1 MMRYR
6 TDATSVLAMAGFV
19 TSGLAIAAALVI
31 PGRSVQGQES
41 TGPSLEAPSR
51 EAPSLDTQLLDDLDK
66 ELFEGLPPLP
76 PTRPKAGDAQ
86 PAGNSPTVDPPAATS
101 EAETTLEFA
110 PTLPL
115 ARIGQQ
121 MLEVQSRIAGR
132 DTSAQTQ
139 KAQQAIAAEL
149 AALIEQARQQCAA
162 CKQGGSGSGQGAL
175 AGTSGQPVPAP
186 PRDSTD
192 RIEQGTKEA
201 VETAEVHDLLRRF
214 WGHLPDKLRDE
225 MQSSLSEQF
234 LPKYETIIEDYYRRL
249 AEDPRG
255 RP

>member
-1 MMRYR
+1 MRYR

-19 TSGLAIAAALVI
+19 TAGLAIAAALVI
-31 PGRSVQGQES
+31 PGTSVLGQES

-132 DTSAQTQ
+132 DTSARTQ
-139 KAQQAIAAEL
+139 EAQQAIAAEL

-162 CKQGGSGSGQGAL
+162 CKQGGSGSGQER
-175 AGTSGQPVPAP
+175 S
-186 PRDSTD
+186 RRS
-192 RIEQGTKEA
+192 
-201 VETAEVHDLLRRF
+201 LRS
-214 WGHLPDKLRDE
+214 WLH
-225 MQSSLSEQF
+225 
-234 LPKYETIIEDYYRRL
+234 
-249 AEDPRG
+249 
-255 RP
+255 